1 MSKRDPRFPAMLRA
15 LACGIAGLLTAF
27 TFSLLSCGALYAE
40 EGAPTTFPAM
50 WYPNIPAWFPQLLG
64 AQATLIY
71 QNMPAYHSPYV
82 GQDSLRFDHG
92 LGQEMSQTYGVYL
105 GSQISR
111 DFQTYLDV
119 EMFQGQGLSKGI
131 GLGGYPNGDV
141 IRSGPMDLGKAP
153 YLARLFGRY
162 LIPLSG
168 ETGDQIERGMDQ
180 LPGKEPADRIEIKGG
195 KLTPTDDFD
204 LNRYANNQR
213 TQFLNYAFL
222 YNPAWD
228 YASDTRGYSI
238 GASVAVVH
246 PSWRLVLGSYQE
258 PTVANGYLLDDQI
271 YHARGDN
278 LELTV
283 KPFGATV
290 IRLLAFR
297 NEGQMGDFRDAMA
310 AASGTVPDIT
320 SVSQPGHVKYGFG
333 VNLEQPL
340 ADEGETGL
348 FARAGWANGTN
359 ATWCFTE
366 VDRSASLGVQV
377 SGSHWVRPDD
387 RFGMA
392 YGIEGLS
399 GSHRHYLEEGG
410 IGMVIGDGALNY
422 GLEQV
427 FEAYYRIQLGPY
439 VQLSPDYQHI
449 WNPAYNKARGP
460 VDIYGLRLRVSY

>member
-1 MSKRDPRFPAMLRA
+1 
-15 LACGIAGLLTAF
+15 
-27 TFSLLSCGALYAE
+27 
-40 EGAPTTFPAM
+40 
-50 WYPNIPAWFPQLLG
+50 
-64 AQATLIY
+64 
-71 QNMPAYHSPYV
+71 
-82 GQDSLRFDHG
+82 
-92 LGQEMSQTYGVYL
+92 
-105 GSQISR
+105 
-111 DFQTYLDV
+111 
-119 EMFQGQGLSKGI
+119 MFQGQGLSKGI